1 MLRLLSRVQQDDLLA
16 RGFSRRDF
24 GRIALMLGSAAT
36 VPLFCEASLAQLSAV
51 KNLPPDAVKLN
62 ANENPLGPAPE
73 AIEAMLAV
81 LKQGGRYSYD
91 LTDKFRDTL
100 AAAGGL
106 APDQVMAFPGSSA
119 PLTQAVLAFTS
130 PQRSL
135 VVCDPGYEA
144 AELAAKFLGAPV
156 KRVPLTKDYAHD
168 VRAMIAADPQA
179 GLIYICNPNNPTG
192 TLTSDEDI
200 DWAVAHLPKGAV
212 LLLDEAYT
220 HISGARL
227 RDDLVAS
234 GKNVIILRT
243 FSKIYG
249 MAGLRAGAALGRPD
263 LLAKI
268 RPYSSGALP
277 ITAMVAA
284 TASLESKDL
293 VPTRRKLIA
302 DVRQSVFDFMD
313 RHGFAYV
320 PSASNKFMVDVGRP
334 GEEFI
339 LAMREEKV
347 YVGRVWPSW
356 PTHVRVTIG
365 TAAEMEKFQMAML
378 KVMAK
383 RNAATAGG

>member
-1 MLRLLSRVQQDDLLA
+1 MRRLLSRAQQDDLLA

-24 GRIALMLGSAAT
+24 GRIALMLGGAAG
-36 VPLFCEASLAQLSAV
+36 VPLICEAALAQLSAV

-73 AIEAMLAV
+73 AIDAILAV
-81 LKQGGRYSYD
+81 LNQCGRYSYD
-91 LTDKFRDTL
+91 LTDKFRETL

-106 APDQVMAFPGSSA
+106 SPECVMAFPGSSA

-156 KRVPLTKDYAHD
+156 KRIPLTKDHAHD
-168 VRAMIAADPQA
+168 VRAMIAADAQP
-179 GLIYICNPNNPTG
+179 GLIYVCNPNNPTG
-192 TLTSDEDI
+192 TLTSDADI
-200 DWAVAHLPKGAV
+200 DWAVANLPPGAV

-220 HISGARL
+220 HIAGARL

-234 GKNVIILRT
+234 GKDVIILRT

-263 LLAKI
+263 LLARIK
-268 RPYSSGALP
+268 PYSSGALP

-284 TASLESKDL
+284 TASLQAKEL
-293 VPTRRKLIA
+293 VPARRKMISE
-302 DVRQSVFDFMD
+302 VRQSTFDFLE
-313 RHGFAYV
+313 RHGFSYV
-320 PSASNKFMVDVGRP
+320 PSVSNKFMVDVGRP

-339 LAMREEKV
+339 LAMREHKV
-347 YVGRVWPSW
+347 YVGRVWASW
-356 PTHVRVTIG
+356 PTHVRVTVG
-365 TAAEMEKFQMAML
+365 TAEEMKKFQTAML
-378 KVMAK
+378 QVMSQQSAP
-383 RNAATAGG
+383 ASG

>member
-1 MLRLLSRVQQDDLLA
+1 MRRLLSRVQQDDLLA

-91 LTDKFRDTL
+91 LTDRFRETL

-106 APDQVMAFPGSSA
+106 EPDQVMAFPGSSA

-144 AELAAKFLGAPV
+144 AELAARFLGAPV

-200 DWAVAHLPKGAV
+200 DWAAAHLPAGAV

-234 GKNVIILRT
+234 GKNAIILRT

-284 TASLESKDL
+284 TASLESADL

-302 DVRQSVFDFMD
+302 EVRQSVFDFMD
-313 RHGFAYV
+313 RQGFSYV

-347 YVGRVWPSW
+347 YVGRVWPTW

-365 TAAEMEKFQMAML
+365 TAEEMEKFQAAML
-378 KVMAK
+378 KVMT
-383 RNAATAGG
+383 RQSTAAANE

>member
-1 MLRLLSRVQQDDLLA
+1 MRRLLSRVQQDDLLA

-36 VPLFCEASLAQLSAV
+36 VPLFCEASLAQLSAI

-73 AIEAMLAV
+73 AIEAMLTV

-91 LTDKFRDTL
+91 LTDRFRETL

-106 APDQVMAFPGSSA
+106 EPDQVMAFPGSSA

-144 AELAAKFLGAPV
+144 AELAARFLGAPV

-200 DWAVAHLPKGAV
+200 DWALAHLPEGAV

-284 TASLESKDL
+284 TASLTSADL

-302 DVRQSVFDFMD
+302 EVRQSVFDFMD
-313 RHGFAYV
+313 RQGFSYV

-347 YVGRVWPSW
+347 YVGRVWPTW

-365 TAAEMEKFQMAML
+365 TAEEMDKFQTAML
-378 KVMAK
+378 KVMT
-383 RNAATAGG
+383 RQSTAAANG